1 MASFLFE
8 NLPRDTPS
16 SQRKLARGILIDKGV
31 HPTKRKSQSSLKHI
45 SPLRQKLRAIF
56 VSLVRRI
63 HSVLN

>member
-8 NLPRDTPS
+8 NLPRDTRS

-31 HPTKRKSQSSLKHI
+31 HPTKGKSQSYLKHI